1 MKVGYARVS
10 SVGQNLES
18 QIRILEE
25 YGCEKIFQEKKS
37 GRSMKERDQLQDM
50 LTYVREGD
58 EVVVFSIDR
67 LARNLRDLQSII
79 QQLNNNGVT
88 VRFLSER
95 LVFTANTNDAFA
107 KLQLQLMGAFAEFE
121 RNIIRKRQL
130 EGIEKAKAKGVYANR
145 GTTICRDRVKELKAD
160 GLSNSAIART
170 LEISRMSV
178 YRVLK

>member
-1 MKVGYARVS
+1 MIVGYKRVS
-10 SVGQNLES
+10 SVEQKFDRQDLGE
-18 QIRILEE
+18 IEKVFEE
-25 YGCEKIFQEKKS
+25 KVS
-37 GRSMKERDQLQDM
+37 GANTEREALAEM
-50 LTYVREGD
+50 IEFVREGD

-79 QQLNNNGVT
+79 QQLNENGVT

-145 GTTICRDRVKELKAD
+145 GTIICRDRVKELKAD